1 MNMQEILKG
10 TNLIKKYGNQVVLN
24 KLSISVTQGEFITIT
39 GRSGSGKSTLLKCLG
54 SMLKPDSGEVI
65 LDGEDLYKLQEKKL
79 CQVRNNKFG
88 FIFQTFALENKY
100 TAFENIEIPLILSGG
115 IKKEERIERIN
126 SLAKQLNIDNIL
138 NKSAGGLS
146 GGEKQRV
153 AIARAVINNPE
164 ILFADEPCGNLD
176 RYNGEVIMG
185 IFKQLVQSGFTI
197 LMVTH
202 QEEDALLA
210 DRIIRM
216 EDGKFL

>member
-115 IKKEERIERIN
+115 IKKKERIERIN
-126 SLAKQLNIDNIL
+126 SLAKKLNIDNIL

>member
-115 IKKEERIERIN
+115 IKKKERIERIN

>member
-24 KLSISVTQGEFITIT
+24 KLSISVIKGEFITIT

-115 IKKEERIERIN
+115 IKKKERIERIN

>member
-24 KLSISVTQGEFITIT
+24 KLSISVTKGEFITIT

-115 IKKEERIERIN
+115 IKKRKE
-126 SLAKQLNIDNIL
+126 
-138 NKSAGGLS
+138 
-146 GGEKQRV
+146 
-153 AIARAVINNPE
+153 
-164 ILFADEPCGNLD
+164 
-176 RYNGEVIMG
+176 
-185 IFKQLVQSGFTI
+185 
-197 LMVTH
+197 
-202 QEEDALLA
+202 
-210 DRIIRM
+210 
-216 EDGKFL
+216 

>member
-24 KLSISVTQGEFITIT
+24 KLSISVIKGEFITIT

-54 SMLKPDSGEVI
+54 SMLKPDSREVI

-115 IKKEERIERIN
+115 IKKKERIERIN

>member
-24 KLSISVTQGEFITIT
+24 KLSISVTKGEFITIT

-115 IKKEERIERIN
+115 IKKKERIERIN

>member
-24 KLSISVTQGEFITIT
+24 KLSISVTKGEFITIT

-115 IKKEERIERIN
+115 IKKKERIERIN

-210 DRIIRM
+210 DRIIRI

>member
-24 KLSISVTQGEFITIT
+24 KLSISVIKGEFITIM

-115 IKKEERIERIN
+115 IKKKERIERIN

>member
-79 CQVRNNKFG
+79 CKVRNNKFG

-115 IKKEERIERIN
+115 IKKKERIERIN

>member
-24 KLSISVTQGEFITIT
+24 KLSISVTKGEFITIT

-126 SLAKQLNIDNIL
+126 LLAKQLNINNIL

>member
-1 MNMQEILKG
+1 MQEILKG

-24 KLSISVTQGEFITIT
+24 KLSISVTKGEFITIT

-126 SLAKQLNIDNIL
+126 LLAKQLNINNIL

-210 DRIIRM
+210 DRIIRI

>member
-24 KLSISVTQGEFITIT
+24 KLSISVTKGEFITIT

-65 LDGEDLYKLQEKKL
+65 LNGEDLYKLQEKKL

-115 IKKEERIERIN
+115 IKKKERIERIN